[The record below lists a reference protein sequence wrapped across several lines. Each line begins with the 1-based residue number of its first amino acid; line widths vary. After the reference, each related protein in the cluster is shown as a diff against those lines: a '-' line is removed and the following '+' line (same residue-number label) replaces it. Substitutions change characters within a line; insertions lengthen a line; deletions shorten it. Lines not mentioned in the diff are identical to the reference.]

1 MERNSH
7 SSYYVWYDQKRMI
20 PKVAMVVVVVL
31 TVVLSGSNVVV
42 VAKDVFVI

>member
-7 SSYYVWYDQKRMI
+7 SSYYVWYDQKRMF
-20 PKVAMVVVVVL
+20 PKVAMVVVVL